1 MSCISSLHSLDINSL
16 MGLWSVNIV
25 SYSTSCF
32 FILLMVSFAV
42 QKLLVICHPFYFW
55 YCCMSE
61 IPAAPSKLVIP
72 RSYRRI
78 IHFDCPWAD
87 AVFVLFFLLRFC
99 FTSLSNRDCFHF
111 KYAIWLQL
119 LTEKRTK
126 AGAKCYDL
134 YSSGVLTKK
143 KRLVMEFSIRDN
155 HALTI
160 LWQMRCIHN
169 RKKLTHCMH
178 TKKSVNTY
186 AYLS

>member
-1 MSCISSLHSLDINSL
+1 MITKKDMMCSFGHIFFVQVALLSTCKSIIITFFHLSILFLKFFSKIFHPLFLTDFLLNRPWLHFLICISKSQSWQTSQADRP
-16 MGLWSVNIV
+16 VNIG
-25 SYSTSCF
+25 T
-32 FILLMVSFAV
+32 
-42 QKLLVICHPFYFW
+42 
-55 YCCMSE
+55 E

-160 LWQMRCIHN
+160 L
-169 RKKLTHCMH
+169 
-178 TKKSVNTY
+178 
-186 AYLS
+186 